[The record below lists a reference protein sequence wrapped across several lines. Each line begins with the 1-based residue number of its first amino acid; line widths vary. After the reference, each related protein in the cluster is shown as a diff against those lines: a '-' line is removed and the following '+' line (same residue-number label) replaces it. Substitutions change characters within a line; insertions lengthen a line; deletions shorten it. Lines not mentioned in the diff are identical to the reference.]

1 MIPVRRPAMPSTQKP
16 KTVKFA
22 AGSLLEQRDM
32 AMKQMRDSMRA
43 YGKAQFSTKEKAEA
57 FIKRLHS
64 AK

>member
-1 MIPVRRPAMPSTQKP
+1 MPSTQKP

-22 AGSLLEQRDM
+22 AGSLLEQRDT
-32 AMKQMRDSMRA
+32 AVKQMRNSMRA
-43 YGKAQFSTKEKAEA
+43 YGRAQFSTKEKAEA